1 MQFWNR
7 ITRQTSTTLPEHL
20 LLGQWQILTEAEST
34 IINTVQI
41 LPQSRVYIFPDTTK
55 RWSLRLSNENRQVRT
70 FPAWQIPSDLLIETI
85 CFFEQKR
92 QELRAENN
100 SWDNWVSVPPLV
112 PDIRETI
119 RPQPLEEL
127 IQKHLGHI
135 EEICHHP
142 RTYLKMESD
151 RLPISRAQ
159 RISPHATEFLASH
172 TEDWEKRT
180 IHKIRPK
187 RVLCLIREDML
198 DIYENRVTVRL
209 IDHLLEYLQ
218 KRIWEVQALQKELEQ
233 INDFSS
239 KTHNIHWRNRK
250 RICSLWGEHFQDV
263 TALKTTEKTLNILR
277 QLQYKLRGLMDTELY
292 RAIPKQAE
300 VGNTLKRTNIL
311 INDQHYRYVDRIWQA
326 LNPWKRG
333 KAKNN
338 QQIFD
343 SYEQLFKGFE
353 SFCLLLISR
362 ALTGS
367 GNENDEGLGFEAETH
382 HIPHPGEVIQF
393 NSCQGKLTLT
403 WQEEGTFLVQSDNL
417 QNLRLIPLL
426 TPLTVISEDK
436 LLSNI
441 LKNLKN
447 DCNPQNESIVILYP
461 GIEEE
466 RQQLAV
472 DLQRQV
478 YTLGNDCF
486 VGEISLALVPV
497 SPLEVIS
504 VERIARTLQWWFY
517 SQQYQAYPYLF
528 TESLPHTLL
537 EQTEWIIPT
546 EKHEHKILR
555 PLRPEEQGNFNERL
569 SKLINQVKAKGP
581 LAKGEL
587 NKLQQLEALP
597 NQIQNRFKPLLFC
610 PTCHKLTDNFTPLE
624 SQCFH
629 CSCNECKSEWGTRIC
644 KNCDARYPYIQ
655 VSGRDNTNS
664 SFNRKVGWIDQVFG
678 RNTLAIPCWNTRDN
692 DSFICPSCGVCSHSI
707 NSSCETCIRCI
718 VSHVEKSVKSGK

>member
-7 ITRQTSTTLPEHL
+7 INKQTSTTLPNHL
-20 LLGQWQILTEAEST
+20 LLGQWQILTETEST

-55 RWSLRLSNENRQVRT
+55 RWSLRLSHENRQGRT
-70 FPAWQIPSDLLIETI
+70 FPSWQIPSDLLIETI
-85 CFFEQKR
+85 PFFEQKR
-92 QELRAENN
+92 QDLKSQSK
-100 SWDNWVSVPPLV
+100 SWDDWVSVPPLV
-112 PDIRETI
+112 PHIRDTI

-180 IHKIRPK
+180 IRKVRPK
-187 RVLCLIREDML
+187 RVLCLIREDLL

-233 INDFSS
+233 IDDFSS
-239 KTHNIHWRNRK
+239 ETRNIHWRNRK
-250 RICSLWGEHFQDV
+250 RICSLWGEHFQDG
-263 TALKTTEKTLNILR
+263 TALKTAEETLKMLR

-311 INDQHYRYVDRIWQA
+311 INDQHYRYVDQIWQA
-326 LNPWKRG
+326 WSPWKRG
-333 KAKNN
+333 QTKNN

-343 SYEQLFKGFE
+343 IYQQLLKGFE

-367 GNENDEGLGFEAETH
+367 VNENDEGLGFEAENH
-382 HIPHPGEVIQF
+382 HIPHPSEVIQF
-393 NSCQGKLTLT
+393 NSLQGKLTLT
-403 WQEEGTFLVQSDNL
+403 WQDEGTFLIQSEGL

-426 TPLTVISEDK
+426 TPLTAISEEK

-441 LKNLKN
+441 LKELKN
-447 DCNPQNESIVILYP
+447 DCNKQNESIVILYP
-461 GIEEE
+461 GTEEE
-466 RQQLAV
+466 RQQLALH
-472 DLQRQV
+472 LQRQV
-478 YTLGNDCF
+478 NTLGNDCF

-504 VERIARTLQWWFY
+504 VERIARALQWWFCN
-517 SQQYQAYPYLF
+517 QQYQAYPYLL
-528 TESLPHTLL
+528 TESLPPTLL
-537 EQTEWIIPT
+537 EQTEWINLA
-546 EKHEHKILR
+546 EKHQHKLLR
-555 PLRPEEQGNFNERL
+555 PLRPEERGNFSERL

-581 LAKGEL
+581 SAKGEL
-587 NKLQQLEALP
+587 NKLQQLEGLP
-597 NQIQNRFKPLLFC
+597 NQIQDRFKPLLFC
-610 PTCHKLTDNFTPLE
+610 PTCHHLSDNFTPRD

-629 CSCNECKSEWGTRIC
+629 CSCNGCKSEWGTRIC
-644 KNCDARYPYIQ
+644 KTCGASYPYLKM
-655 VSGRDNTNS
+655 SGWENTNS
-664 SFNRKVGWIDQVFG
+664 FIDRKVGWIDQVFG
-678 RNTLAIPCWNTRDN
+678 RNTLAIPCWNTKDN
-692 DSFICPSCGVCSHSI
+692 GSFICPSCGVCGHSI
-707 NSSCETCIRCI
+707 DSSCETCIRCI
-718 VSHVEKSVKSGK
+718 VPDARKSVKTAK